1 MHNDELYRIE
11 LKHKSDLLQQKEEL
25 ESQLQ
30 HNYEDFKALLDE
42 KKMEYE
48 NRLKKIEDCN
58 R

>member
-48 NRLKKIEDCN
+48 NRLKEIEDCN